1 MCHTGPGRRVVS
13 RTRWWSHLL
22 QHVKRHVE
30 AYARQ
35 RGLGAVDIRRSVFL
49 DDSTRGTQCCI
60 LLIFRETSRIPVL
73 VAKAAPTDLAW
84 ARAGKAVY
92 RIEFENLL
100 ELERMELNVGGRT
113 TPEPAGMW
121 IEDGILVT
129 LQSALPGRLLKN
141 VAGRSLFSATNA
153 AGTIDRVLQWWL
165 RFQRAFRLQRQVI
178 TEEIY
183 RGELLSQLSRFKQ
196 RFVTTAAELRLLD
209 DMFLENRRLLGAELP
224 QTVRHGDFCTANI
237 MLQGEQIG
245 VFDWEFPLRHQLPLF
260 DLFSFFAS
268 LRFPFAGFCGE
279 SSHFDSFLEVYWG
292 GSHVNRIFRE
302 TLHRVCADFEIP
314 QELVGDLLLV
324 SLIQIAN
331 LKYERLLE
339 MQGIGTEPAADR
351 EATDAE
357 KRARWQSLGAPAR
370 DDPFACIRDGVCE
383 NIRHIAK
390 VGLPDLS
397 AV

>member
-1 MCHTGPGRRVVS
+1 
-13 RTRWWSHLL
+13 LL

-30 AYARQ
+30 SYARQ
-35 RGLGAVDIRRSVFL
+35 RGLGAIDIRRSVFL
-49 DDSTRGTQCCI
+49 DDSTRGTEGCI
-60 LLIFRETSRIPVL
+60 LLIFSETSRIPVL

-84 ARAGKAVY
+84 TRAGKAVY
-92 RIEFENLL
+92 QIEFENLL
-100 ELERMELNVGGRT
+100 ELERVELNVGGRT

-141 VAGRSLFSATNA
+141 VAGRPLFSAANA
-153 AGTIDRVLQWWL
+153 AGTFDRVLEWWL

-183 RGELLSQLSRFKQ
+183 RDELLSQMSRFK
-196 RFVTTAAELRLLD
+196 RHFVTTRAELRLLD
-209 DMFLENRRLLGAELP
+209 DTFLENRRLLGVELP
-224 QTVRHGDFCTANI
+224 LTVRHGDFCTANI
-237 MLQGEQIG
+237 ILQGEHVG

-268 LRFPFAGFCGE
+268 LRFPFAGLRGE
-279 SSHFDSFLEVYWG
+279 SRHFESFLEVYWG
-292 GSHVNRIFRE
+292 DSHVNRIFRK
-302 TLHRVCADFEIP
+302 TLHRVCAEFEIP
-314 QELVGDLLLV
+314 EELVGDLLLV

-339 MQGIGTEPAADR
+339 MHGIGTAPDTDP

-357 KRARWQSLGAPAR
+357 KRARWQSLGTLAP
-370 DDPFACIRDGVCE
+370 DVPFAHIRDGVSE
-383 NIRHIAK
+383 NIRHIAQA
-390 VGLPDLS
+390 GLPDLS